1 MMNKDKDGFITVTLG
16 VFNKP
21 NRNGHIFQ
29 ADKQVIRDWFQKH
42 IGKPFG
48 EIDTP
53 DFSGMD
59 PAERIRRAGTL
70 DMPLYAGILSG
81 YSIVD
86 NEDGSWQANAS
97 VKPSER
103 LKEIIEGTP
112 TFGIRAMTEPSKD
125 GVIRKIE
132 HLVCFDYIPPHKRG

>member
-1 MMNKDKDGFITVTLG
+1 MTNKDKDGFMTVTLG

-29 ADKQVIRDWFQKH
+29 ADKQVILDWLQKH
-42 IGKPFG
+42 IGKPIG

-59 PAERIRRAGTL
+59 APTGLRRLSMINMAF
-70 DMPLYAGILSG
+70 YAGSLAG

-86 NEDGSWQANAS
+86 NEDGSWQVEAN
-97 VKPSER
+97 VKPSKQLVEVMDT
-103 LKEIIEGTP
+103 TP
-112 TFGIRAMTEPSKD
+112 TFGIRALVSPSKD
-125 GVIRKIE
+125 GVVREIE
-132 HLVCFDYIPPHKRG
+132 QLVCFDYIPPHKRG